1 MSMNRPIS
9 SWQGRRVWLVGASSG
24 IGAACA
30 QLLAQQGARVAVS
43 ARRAEALAQ
52 LGLPDG
58 SLVLPVGALRAEQ
71 WQQSLGRVVAAWG
84 GIDLVLIC
92 HADYQPTRAWE
103 LQREVAQR
111 MVDINLGSVYTG
123 LATVLPQ
130 LLAQQCGGIG
140 MIASVAG
147 YFGMPNA
154 LTYAPMKAALI
165 NLAANLYLDLAPRG
179 LGVYLICP
187 GFVDTRLTR
196 SNPFSMPALQ
206 TPAQAAQA
214 ILHGLQCGKF
224 EIHFPKRFTWLM
236 QLLRLLPFSWRS
248 YLLQRRVNHA

>member
-1 MSMNRPIS
+1 MSLNRPIT
-9 SWQGRRVWLVGASSG
+9 SWQNRRVWLIGASSG

-43 ARRAEALAQ
+43 ARRADALAQ

-58 SLVLPVGALRAEQ
+58 SLLLPMDALLAEQ
-71 WQQSLGRVVAAWG
+71 WQQSLDRVVAAWG
-84 GIDLVLIC
+84 GVDLVLIC
-92 HADYQPTRAWE
+92 HADYQSTRAWE
-103 LQREVAQR
+103 LQGDVAQR

-165 NLAANLYLDLAPRG
+165 NLAENLYLDLAPRG

-196 SNPFSMPALQ
+196 NNRFAMPALQ
-206 TPAQAAQA
+206 SPEQAAQA
-214 ILHGLQCGKF
+214 ILQGLQRGEF
-224 EIHFPKRFTWLM
+224 EVHFPRRFTR
-236 QLLRLLPFSWRS
+236 LLKLLQLLPFSWRS
-248 YLLQRRVNHA
+248 FLIQKGIKS

>member
-1 MSMNRPIS
+1 MSMNRPIP
-9 SWQGRRVWLVGASSG
+9 SWQNQRMWLIGASSG

-43 ARRAEALAQ
+43 ARRADVLAQ
-52 LGLPDG
+52 LGLPSG
-58 SLVLPVGALRAEQ
+58 SLLLPMDALLATQ
-71 WQQSLGRVVAAWG
+71 WQQSLEQIVAAWG
-84 GIDLVLIC
+84 GVDLVLIC

-103 LQREVAQR
+103 LQGEVAQR

-130 LLAQQCGGIG
+130 LLAQQYGGIG

-165 NLAANLYLDLAPRG
+165 NLAENLYLDLAPRG

-196 SNPFSMPALQ
+196 NNQFAMPALQ
-206 TPAQAAQA
+206 TPEQAAQA
-214 ILHGLQCGKF
+214 MLRGLQHGEF
-224 EIHFPKRFTWLM
+224 EIHFPKRFTWALK
-236 QLLRLLPFSWRS
+236 LLRLLPFSWRS
-248 YLLQRRVNHA
+248 FLIQKGVKP

>member
-1 MSMNRPIS
+1 MSLNRPIT
-9 SWQGRRVWLVGASSG
+9 SWQNRRVWLIGASSG

-43 ARRAEALAQ
+43 ARRADALAQ

-58 SLVLPVGALRAEQ
+58 SLLLPMDALLAEQ
-71 WQQSLGRVVAAWG
+71 WQQSLDRVVAAWG
-84 GIDLVLIC
+84 GVDLVLIC

-103 LQREVAQR
+103 LQGDVARR

-130 LLAQQCGGIG
+130 LQAQQYGGIG

-165 NLAANLYLDLAPRG
+165 NLAENLYLDLAPRG

-196 SNPFSMPALQ
+196 NNRFAMPALQ
-206 TPAQAAQA
+206 SPEQAAQA
-214 ILHGLQCGKF
+214 ILQGLQRGEF
-224 EIHFPKRFTWLM
+224 EIHFPRRFTR
-236 QLLRLLPFSWRS
+236 LLKLLQLLPFSWRS
-248 YLLQRRVNHA
+248 FLIQKGIKS